1 MSVAD
6 TRQFPLAAVLLAG
19 GASRR
24 FGPENKLLA
33 SISGT
38 PLLRRVAEEIFSAG
52 IRDVIVVT
60 GADHDAY
67 VRALDGLAVRF
78 AANAAWDEG
87 MGGSIASG
95 MSLVDGRAAGVFIV
109 PGDLPNLTA
118 AMFRHL
124 AGEFEAH
131 GGCKIVVPVT
141 ADGAQ
146 RNPVLWPRSAF
157 AALAA
162 LSGARGGKS
171 VLDTL
176 AAERLDVAF
185 DDAALFADI
194 DTQADLNRLIA
205 GHSLISGI

>member
-1 MSVAD
+1 MSLAD
-6 TRQFPLAAVLLAG
+6 APQASLAAVLLAG

-33 SISGT
+33 SIAGT
-38 PLLRRVAEEIFSAG
+38 PLLRRVAQEILGAG

-67 VRALDGLAVRF
+67 VRALDGLPVRF
-78 AANAAWDEG
+78 APNAAWDEG

-95 MSLVDGRAAGVFIV
+95 VRLVADSADGVFIV
-109 PGDLPNLTA
+109 PGDLPNLTE
-118 AMFRHL
+118 AMFRRL
-124 AGEFEAH
+124 AHEFQAH
-131 GGCKIVVPVT
+131 GARKVVVPVT

-146 RNPVLWPRSAF
+146 RNPVLWPRSAL

-162 LSGARGGKS
+162 LTGTRGGKS

-194 DTQADLNRLIA
+194 DTQADLDRFIA
-205 GHSLISGI
+205 GT

>member
-1 MSVAD
+1 MSLAD
-6 TRQFPLAAVLLAG
+6 APQASLAAVLLAG

-33 SISGT
+33 SIAGT
-38 PLLRRVAEEIFSAG
+38 PLLRRVAQEILGAG

-67 VRALDGLAVRF
+67 VRALDGLPVRF
-78 AANAAWDEG
+78 APNAAWDEG

-95 MSLVDGRAAGVFIV
+95 VRLVADSADGVFIV
-109 PGDLPNLTA
+109 PGDLPNLTE
-118 AMFRHL
+118 AMFRRL
-124 AGEFEAH
+124 AHEFQAH
-131 GGCKIVVPVT
+131 GARKVVVPVT

-146 RNPVLWPRSAF
+146 RNPVLWPRSAL

-162 LSGARGGKS
+162 LTGTRGGKS

-194 DTQADLNRLIA
+194 DTQADLDHFIA
-205 GHSLISGI
+205 GT